1 MIELD
6 DVPPLRRPLVLAAFE
21 GWNDAAEAAS
31 SLISHLA
38 EAWSAQ
44 PVASLDPEDYYDM
57 QVNRPRVAIAEGARR
72 ITWPT
77 TNILVATPAG
87 LDRDVILVD
96 GIEPSM
102 RWRTFVEELLDFA
115 EDCDADTVVCLGA
128 LLAEV
133 PHTRPLPVHVTSE
146 DAALRSRLGLER
158 SDYEGPTGIVG
169 VLADTATQRDLAT
182 VSVWASV
189 PHYAAGAH
197 SAKAT
202 LAILRQLEDLFAW
215 TLPHADLEEHARAW
229 ERGVDELA
237 GTDDE
242 VAEYVRH
249 LEASTDAADSP
260 AASGDAIA
268 REFERYLRS
277 RGEPDTPR

>member
-1 MIELD
+1 MIDLD
-6 DVPPLRRPLVLAAFE
+6 DVPPLRRPIVLAAFE

-31 SLISHLA
+31 TLITHLA
-38 EAWSAQ
+38 DAWDAQ
-44 PVASLDPEDYYDM
+44 PVARLDPEDYYDL
-57 QVNRPRVAIAEGARR
+57 QVNRPRVALEDGVRR
-72 ITWPT
+72 VTWPT
-77 TNILVATPAG
+77 TTLLVASPPE
-87 LDRDVILVD
+87 LERDVILID

-102 RWRTFVEELLDFA
+102 RWRSFVGELLDFVEEA
-115 EDCDADTVVCLGA
+115 GADAVVSLGA

-133 PHTRPLPVHVTSE
+133 PHTRPLPVLVTSE
-146 DAALRSRLGLER
+146 DAALRERLGAER
-158 SDYEGPTGIVG
+158 SSYEGPTGIVG
-169 VLADTATQRDLAT
+169 ILAEGSQARDLAS

-202 LAILRQLEDLFAW
+202 LALLRRLEDLFGW
-215 TLPHADLEEHARAW
+215 TLPHGDLAEDARAW

-237 GTDDE
+237 SAEEE

-268 REFERYLRS
+268 REFERYLRG
-277 RGEPDTPR
+277 RGEPESR